1 MLLCVSLNDCFSGVQ
16 VEFDL
21 KQNPGHRV
29 SSLFLRC
36 GHCKIP
42 KLEPLVLTANYT
54 IVITDYLAEGGN
66 NFKVFKKIL
75 KKNELLGK

>member
-1 MLLCVSLNDCFSGVQ
+1 MCLIKCFCFSGVQ

-36 GHCKIP
+36 SHCSIP
-42 KLEPLVLTANYT
+42 KLEPLVLTSNYT
-54 IVITDYLAEGGN
+54 IVISDFLAEGGN
-66 NFKVFKKIL
+66 NFTAFKKVV
-75 KKNELLGK
+75 KKNELLG

>member
-1 MLLCVSLNDCFSGVQ
+1 MCLIKRLCFPGVQ

-36 GHCKIP
+36 GHCSIP
-42 KLEPLVLTANYT
+42 KFEPLVLTANYT
-54 IVITDYLAEGGN
+54 IVMSNFLAEGGN
-66 NFKVFKKIL
+66 NFTAFKKIL